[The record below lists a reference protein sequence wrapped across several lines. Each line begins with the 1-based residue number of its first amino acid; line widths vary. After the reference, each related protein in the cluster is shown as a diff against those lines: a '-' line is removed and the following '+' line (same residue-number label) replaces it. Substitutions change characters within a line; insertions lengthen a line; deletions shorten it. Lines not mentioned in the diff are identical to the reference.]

1 MQALQAPPYYRVELD
16 ANLVHE
22 SPFLDLKIKPSPK
35 IEARYHSPQEEI
47 ALGPACW
54 LVSLMLSNTIEVH
67 Y

>member
-1 MQALQAPPYYRVELD
+1 MQAIQAPKYYRVELD

-22 SPFLDLKIKPSPK
+22 SPVLDLKIKPSPK

-54 LVSLMLSNTIEVH
+54 LVSLIQSNGIEVR